1 MRQVNFLR
9 HLWFN
14 KPECWSSWIAFPAAQ
29 PMTSQTMMEARR
41 AQALAQSGM
50 DRQTEILGNVKIII
64 ANNYAMQSL
73 SLIRSVVLSFGL

>member
-1 MRQVNFLR
+1 
-9 HLWFN
+9 
-14 KPECWSSWIAFPAAQ
+14 
-29 PMTSQTMMEARR
+29 MTSQTMMEARR